1 MDYYK
6 KSIDLKNNLSGFY
19 NLGFIY
25 ENGYGVDV
33 NYAKAYEIYNEG
45 VKLYELQSSSD
56 EGISALSD
64 EENYNYMI
72 DFINQYSL
80 GEKQI
85 SNLDKDEDTSQEI
98 LTCGYIEEYV
108 QAGYDQTNNFDKC
121 YDFAESGNKDA
132 QFYIGYFYNNGLV
145 VNKNF
150 STAAYWYR
158 KAIDNGDMIQLLF
171 S

>member
-1 MDYYK
+1 M
-6 KSIDLKNNLSGFY
+6 
-19 NLGFIY
+19 
-25 ENGYGVDV
+25 
-33 NYAKAYEIYNEG
+33 
-45 VKLYELQSSSD
+45 
-56 EGISALSD
+56 
-64 EENYNYMI
+64 
-72 DFINQYSL
+72 
-80 GEKQI
+80 
-85 SNLDKDEDTSQEI
+85 DKDEDTSQEI

-158 KAIDNGDMIQLLF
+158 KAIDNGDIDSNYYLAKIIIDGFIEVENNDLIKMLDLSFNSYFKNESIFLK
-171 S
+171 SKVYKYGIGTENNYEKY